1 MWRYEEA
8 KKIIKLENYSGNENK
23 KLCEWDQQWNGG
35 NRKQLVNKKIKILDI
50 VQPEQYKEQS
60 LVK

>member
-35 NRKQLVNKKIKILDI
+35 NREQLVNKKIKILDI
-50 VQPEQYKEQS
+50 VQPEQ
-60 LVK
+60 